1 MEIFDFQSD
10 CGMAPGAAMLLG
22 SCAAPKPPGFI
33 VAPMLF
39 VPFLISFAIFLPRSF
54 RHKKRKKEEG
64 HLPIFIFLPVAASI
78 VRYPSPKHQ
87 NDEKKEDAK
96 AQT

>member
-54 RHKKRKKEEG
+54 LHKKRKKEEG
-64 HLPIFIFLPVAASI
+64 PSDLHLSSGGCIYRPLSI
-78 VRYPSPKHQ
+78 SQTPK
-87 NDEKKEDAK
+87 
-96 AQT
+96 